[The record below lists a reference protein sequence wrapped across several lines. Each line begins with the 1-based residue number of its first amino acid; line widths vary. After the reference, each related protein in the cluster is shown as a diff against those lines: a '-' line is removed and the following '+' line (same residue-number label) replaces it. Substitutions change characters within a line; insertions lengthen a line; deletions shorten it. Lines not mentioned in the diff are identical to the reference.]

1 MKSLSKEKSIP
12 RKQKL
17 QAMAHNKTSLP
28 SPIDNKLTINGE
40 LFDQSTKKN
49 VFNPYIRNFNVRQ
62 IAKTKA
68 ETSKILYLPKFRNL
82 LKQTLTKRKLN

>member
-17 QAMAHNKTSLP
+17 QTITHNRTSLP

-40 LFDQSTKKN
+40 LFDQSTRKN
-49 VFNPYIRNFNVRQ
+49 VFNPYVRNFNVRRLH
-62 IAKTKA
+62 KT
-68 ETSKILYLPKFRNL
+68 E
-82 LKQTLTKRKLN
+82 